1 MPTLNAILVVVLVV
15 SGILCGYFML
25 MRQDS
30 PPPARRIIGFWSQ
43 IFLFALLILVFR
55 LTEASPD
62 TFFFVITLLSA
73 GLYLFFTFTG
83 DRDSEERE
91 KLAYTW
97 RDIFICFLVVFCFRG
112 FFYDWYRI
120 PSNSMLP
127 TLRIGDLVLV
137 DRNAYGYRLPLL
149 NLQLTP
155 GEPPARGEIVVFVK
169 PRPEPEGEVFYIKR
183 IIGLPGDRIRYGE
196 DKAVSINGEV
206 LLRVADEERPAY
218 EDIPRYRERVE
229 GGGYETLIESS
240 VSINGEVLLRVAD
253 EERPAY
259 EDTPRYRERVEGGW
273 YETLIESFPNSL
285 PQSPNRDA
293 CRLSRSDEGEALY
306 CTVPEGHYFVLGDN
320 RDYSNDSRHW
330 GFVPKDNL
338 IGPASRVLFNF
349 RNFSRFFHGLGLR
362 EQ

>member
-30 PPPARRIIGFWSQ
+30 PPPARKIIGFWSQ
-43 IFLFALLILVFR
+43 VFLFALLILVFR

-91 KLAYTW
+91 KSAHTW

-155 GEPPARGEIVVFVK
+155 GEPPARGEIAVFVK
-169 PRPEPEGEVFYIKR
+169 PRPEPEREVFYIKR
-183 IIGLPGDRIRYGE
+183 IVGLPGDRVRYGE

-229 GGGYETLIESS
+229 GGWYDTLVESS
-240 VSINGEVLLRVAD
+240 PNFLL
-253 EERPAY
+253 
-259 EDTPRYRERVEGGW
+259 
-273 YETLIESFPNSL
+273 L
-285 PQSPNRDA
+285 SPNRDA

-320 RDYSNDSRHW
+320 RDHSNDSRRW

-338 IGPASRVLFNF
+338 IGPAGRVLFNY
-349 RNFSRFFHGLGLR
+349 RNFSRFFHGLGLQ